1 MLLRRV
7 GSPLAWEKFLLVFYV
22 LVAPSNEQSNSNQL
36 HFGKAVSVK
45 LSHNA
50 IGEGQTLVIL
60 HGLFGSKRNW
70 SSIARQLS
78 DTFRVLTIDLR
89 NHGESP
95 WNDIHDY
102 PSMAEDVATLIENEC
117 SEPALVLGHSM
128 GGKVAMYLS
137 LVWPHLVN
145 QLIVVDIP
153 PARSSG
159 TPIDYVHAMQKV
171 PLATLSHRR
180 DVELALAD
188 MIPDPKVRGFLVTN
202 IMSRPEGLTW
212 IANLDAIE
220 QHFDQILDWPDS
232 LKGRQFF
239 RPTLFLEG
247 EHSTFVGPEHAE
259 VIQHFFP
266 AAHQQVIENAGHW
279 VHVENTAAFL
289 HAVRAFVESS

>member
-1 MLLRRV
+1 M
-7 GSPLAWEKFLLVFYV
+7 
-22 LVAPSNEQSNSNQL
+22 
-36 HFGKAVSVK
+36 SVK
-45 LSHNA
+45 LSHNV

-117 SEPALVLGHSM
+117 SEPAIVLGHSM

-137 LVWPHLVN
+137 LVWPHLVD

-220 QHFDQILDWPDS
+220 KHFDQILDWPDS
-232 LKGRQFF
+232 LNGRQFS
-239 RPTLFLEG
+239 RPQFFLK
-247 EHSTFVGPEHAE
+247 
-259 VIQHFFP
+259 
-266 AAHQQVIENAGHW
+266 
-279 VHVENTAAFL
+279 ENTQPLLAPSMRKSFNT
-289 HAVRAFVESS
+289 FSQ

>member
-1 MLLRRV
+1 M
-7 GSPLAWEKFLLVFYV
+7 
-22 LVAPSNEQSNSNQL
+22 
-36 HFGKAVSVK
+36 SVK
-45 LSHNA
+45 LSHNV

-78 DTFRVLTIDLR
+78 DTFRVLTVDLR

-117 SEPALVLGHSM
+117 SEPAIVLGHSM

-137 LVWPHLVN
+137 LVWPHLVD

-202 IMSRPEGLTW
+202 ITSRTEGLVW

-220 QHFDQILDWPDS
+220 KHFDQILDWPDS
-232 LKGRQFF
+232 LNGRQFS
-239 RPTLFLEG
+239 RPTIFLEG
-247 EHSTFVGPEHAE
+247 EQSTFVGSEHEE
-259 VIQHFFP
+259 VIRHFFP
-266 AAHQQVIENAGHW
+266 LAHRQVIENAGHW
-279 VHVENTAAFL
+279 VHVENTEAFL
-289 HAVRAFVESS
+289 HAVRAFVELS

>member
-22 LVAPSNEQSNSNQL
+22 LVAPSDDQSNSNQL

-45 LSHNA
+45 LSHNV

-78 DTFRVLTIDLR
+78 GRFRVLTVDLR

-95 WNDIHDY
+95 WNGVHDY
-102 PSMAEDVATLIENEC
+102 PSMAEDVATLIEQEC

-137 LVWPHLVN
+137 LMWPHLVDR
-145 QLIVVDIP
+145 LIVVDIP

-171 PLATLSHRR
+171 PLTTLSHRR
-180 DVELALAD
+180 DVELALTD
-188 MIPDPKVRGFLVTN
+188 TIPDPKVRGFLLTN

-212 IANLDAIE
+212 IANLDVIE
-220 QHFDQILDWPDS
+220 RYFDQILDYEATLLYS
-232 LKGRQFF
+232 
-239 RPTLFLEG
+239 TLFFVILHKLCYSQCRDYAVYYSG
-247 EHSTFVGPEHAE
+247 LHSLNWHYSRTTRFR
-259 VIQHFFP
+259 
-266 AAHQQVIENAGHW
+266 W
-279 VHVENTAAFL
+279 T
-289 HAVRAFVESS
+289 

>member
-1 MLLRRV
+1 
-7 GSPLAWEKFLLVFYV
+7 
-22 LVAPSNEQSNSNQL
+22 
-36 HFGKAVSVK
+36 VSVK
-45 LSHNA
+45 LSHNV

-60 HGLFGSKRNW
+60 HGLFGSKKKLVIDSPAALRHV
-70 SSIARQLS
+70 SSPDDRS
-78 DTFRVLTIDLR
+78 SH
-89 NHGESP
+89 HGESP

-117 SEPALVLGHSM
+117 SEPAIVLGHSM

-137 LVWPHLVN
+137 LVWPHLVD

-171 PLATLSHRR
+171 PLSTLSHRR

-188 MIPDPKVRGFLVTN
+188 MIPDAKVRGFLVTN

-220 QHFDQILDWPDS
+220 KHFDQILDWPDS
-232 LKGRQFF
+232 LDGRQFSH
-239 RPTLFLEG
+239 PTIFLEG
-247 EHSTFVGPEHAE
+247 ETLNLCWP
-259 VIQHFFP
+259 
-266 AAHQQVIENAGHW
+266 
-279 VHVENTAAFL
+279 
-289 HAVRAFVESS
+289 RA

>member
-1 MLLRRV
+1 MSL
-7 GSPLAWEKFLLVFYV
+7 
-22 LVAPSNEQSNSNQL
+22 
-36 HFGKAVSVK
+36 K
-45 LSHNA
+45 LSHNV

-78 DTFRVLTIDLR
+78 DTFRVLTVDLR

-102 PSMAEDVATLIENEC
+102 PSMAEDVATLVEQEC
-117 SEPALVLGHSM
+117 SKPAIVIGHSM

-137 LVWPHLVN
+137 LMWPHLVDR
-145 QLIVVDIP
+145 LIVVDIP
-153 PARSSG
+153 PARSAG

-180 DVELALAD
+180 DVELALMD
-188 MIPDPKVRGFLVTN
+188 TIPDPKVRGFLVTN
-202 IMSRPEGLTW
+202 IRMQPDGLTW

-220 QHFDQILDWPDS
+220 RHFDQILGWPDQVLS
-232 LKGRQFF
+232 CQFS

-247 EHSTFVGPEHAE
+247 EDSTFVGPEHAE
-259 VIQHFFP
+259 VIQHVFP
-266 AAHQQVIENAGHW
+266 AAHRQVIENAGHW
-279 VHVENTAAFL
+279 VHVENTEAFL
-289 HAVRAFVESS
+289 HAVRAFMELS